1 MREPLRRRGENP
13 RHRREV
19 QLSRQA
25 ALARR
30 GMARRLPTLG
40 ENRLLDEVEAVG
52 EFDPRREGTPTH
64 PSPDFAEARTFR
76 RQEHLEME
84 PTVER
89 WQGILEN
96 RPGQS
101 DDGLCLLALLRKH
114 DGAHVSSAEKVE

>member
-30 GMARRLPTLG
+30 GMARRLPALG
-40 ENRLLDEVEAVG
+40 ENRLLDEVEPVG
-52 EFDPRREGTPTH
+52 EFDLLWDGTTTD
-64 PSPDFAEARTFR
+64 PSPDFAEDRTLR

-84 PTVER
+84 STVER
-89 WQGILEN
+89 RQGILEN

-101 DDGLCLLALLRKH
+101 DDRLCLLAFL
-114 DGAHVSSAEKVE
+114 